1 MKASFTSAFLG
12 ALILAA
18 ISTAGDFVWANWR
31 VRHLAVYGVIHGVVM
46 FAAAGYVLGWRNG
59 RGPISAIG
67 GVIAGVAGALSFYAL
82 RPILGYS
89 AMFVSW
95 ILVWVV
101 LGYAVKAGGAAKAG
115 VTRGV
120 AAALLSGVAFYLVSG
135 MWMPF
140 NPSGPLDYAEHF
152 VRWTIAFLPGFA
164 ALLLAG
170 RSPFVVSSLSYSL

>member
-1 MKASFTSAFLG
+1 MIHALVG
-12 ALILAA
+12 ALVLAA

-46 FAAAGYVLGWRNG
+46 FAAAGYILGARNG
-59 RGPISAIG
+59 RGTVSALG
-67 GVIAGVAGALSFYAL
+67 GVFAGVAGAASFYAL
-82 RPILGYS
+82 RPLLGYS
-89 AMFVSW
+89 AMFASW

-101 LGYAVKAGGAAKAG
+101 LGAFLKGAGAKAG
-115 VTRGV
+115 AARGV
-120 AAALLSGVAFYLVSG
+120 VAALLSGAAFYAVSG

-164 ALLLAG
+164 ALLLKAPATSG
-170 RSPFVVSSLSYSL
+170 R

>member
-1 MKASFTSAFLG
+1 MTHALIG
-12 ALILAA
+12 ALVLAA

-46 FAAAGYVLGWRNG
+46 FLAAGYILGARDG
-59 RGPISAIG
+59 RGVAGAIG
-67 GVIAGVAGALSFYAL
+67 GVIAGVTGALSFYAL
-82 RPILGYS
+82 RPLLGYS
-89 AMFVSW
+89 AMFLSW
-95 ILVWVV
+95 IVVWVV
-101 LGYAVKAGGAAKAG
+101 LGAALTGRPSRTG

-120 AAALLSGVAFYLVSG
+120 VAALLSGAAFYLVSG

-164 ALLLAG
+164 ALLLGSSPAG
-170 RSPFVVSSLSYSL
+170 RTST

>member
-1 MKASFTSAFLG
+1 MTQALVG
-12 ALILAA
+12 ALVLAA

-46 FAAAGYVLGWRNG
+46 FLVAGYVLGARNG
-59 RGPISAIG
+59 RGMPSAIG
-67 GVIAGVAGALSFYAL
+67 GVIAGIAGAASFYAL
-82 RPILGYS
+82 RPLLGYS
-89 AMFVSW
+89 AMFLSW

-101 LGYAVKAGGAAKAG
+101 LGYASKAG
-115 VTRGV
+115 VGRGV
-120 AAALLSGVAFYLVSG
+120 VAALRSGAAFYLVSG

-164 ALLLAG
+164 VLTAAK
-170 RSPFVVSSLSYSL
+170 SQTPNSKAQN

>member
-1 MKASFTSAFLG
+1 MIHAVVG
-12 ALILAA
+12 ALVLAA

-46 FAAAGYVLGWRNG
+46 FAAAGYMLGARHG
-59 RGPISAIG
+59 RGTISAIG
-67 GVIAGVAGALSFYAL
+67 GVIAGAAGAASFYAL
-82 RPILGYS
+82 RPLAGYG
-89 AMFVSW
+89 AMFASW

-101 LGYAVKAGGAAKAG
+101 LGTIVKAGGSSKAG

-164 ALLLAG
+164 ALLLG
-170 RSPFVVSSLSYSL
+170 SSPAVRTSP

>member
-1 MKASFTSAFLG
+1 MIHALAG
-12 ALILAA
+12 ALVLAA

-46 FAAAGYVLGWRNG
+46 FLVAGYVLGARNG
-59 RGPISAIG
+59 RGIPSAIG
-67 GVIAGVAGALSFYAL
+67 GVIAGVAGAASFYAL
-82 RPILGYS
+82 RPLLGYS
-89 AMFVSW
+89 AMFLSW
-95 ILVWVV
+95 IVVWVV
-101 LGYAVKAGGAAKAG
+101 LGYASKAG

-164 ALLLAG
+164 ALL
-170 RSPFVVSSLSYSL
+170 VSTSRAKDV